1 MFLIPIV
8 ISTIFSLL
16 SAFVTFLN
24 THASQVSEKDL
35 EKLEYKQDI
44 GFYFVSI
51 LINKKKKIKKK
62 FKNKKDKRKN
72 SKFNRKNYKNKKL
85 KEI

>member
-1 MFLIPIV
+1 MITNFNNENYCSKIKKEQSAMFLIPIV

-51 LINKKKKIKKK
+51 LINKKKK
-62 FKNKKDKRKN
+62 
-72 SKFNRKNYKNKKL
+72 
-85 KEI
+85 